1 MTTTR
6 ASRLRSVLRACARA
20 TGLVACL
27 AWAAPA
33 AAAVW
38 TVTGRWDEAAERR
51 YADWVERR
59 FDERFFYDGS
69 PFGDIATDC
78 ADAAYGMRMAFAY
91 EHRLPFV
98 IRDPASPGRLLSQ
111 ATSRFD
117 HVPGGLPRVRAFMEW
132 VMLHTG
138 TASLARDTYPVRID
152 REQIRPGVVFLTW
165 GTHAMQVVSLRPT
178 GVIRYLESTAPR
190 AIRPMRAHLGF
201 PQQVPADPRA
211 PDGGDGFRRFRWPEH
226 HDRPD
231 RLLPGW
237 GDEQFERA
245 RALGRET
252 LAFHDWVQSR
262 LALEPEPPA
271 QRARRTLFTL
281 CELAYDR
288 ANAVDEAQWLRAE
301 LRRTGRACLTAAESD
316 EHSTP
321 VRDALLARAFEHVD
335 RLPERADWPEAAGRY
350 RRFVDLLTG
359 HGGGDADAAAVRAEF
374 LDWCDVGRLDGGPGR
389 PMDLVELRAL
399 VRAGR
404 LVADP
409 QASAAARWGLEA
421 PDGRLPAA
429 CTRR

>member
-1 MTTTR
+1 MLRRLLATIALAVLLTP
-6 ASRLRSVLRACARA
+6 ASPSR
-20 TGLVACL
+20 
-27 AWAAPA
+27 
-33 AAAVW
+33 AAVW
-38 TVTGRWDEAAERR
+38 SVVAQWDEAAERR
-51 YADWVERR
+51 YSEWVANR
-59 FDERFFYDGS
+59 FDPEFFYRDT
-69 PFGDIATDC
+69 PFENIATDC

-91 EHRLPFV
+91 EHGLPFV
-98 IRDPASPGRLLSQ
+98 IRDPMSPGRLLSQ

-117 HVPGGLPRVRAFMEW
+117 HLPAGLPRVRAFMEW

-152 REQIRPGVVFLTW
+152 REQIRPGIVFLTW
-165 GTHAMQVVSLRPT
+165 RTHAMQVVALQPT

-201 PQQVPADPRA
+201 PQQVPADPRSPA
-211 PDGGDGFRRFRWPEH
+211 GGDGFRRFRWPGH
-226 HDRPD
+226 YGRPD

-237 GDEQFERA
+237 GDEQFEQA

-252 LAFHDWVQSR
+252 LAFHDWLQSR
-262 LALEPEPPA
+262 LALEPEPPE

-288 ANAVDEAQWLRAE
+288 ANAIDEAQVLRAE
-301 LRRTGRACLTAAESD
+301 LRRAGRACMTAAEFD

-335 RLPERADWPEAAGRY
+335 RLPERADWAAAGGRY

-359 HGGGDADAAAVRAEF
+359 RGSADAAGVRAEL
-374 LDWCDVGRLDGGPGR
+374 LDWCDVGALDGGPGR

-404 LVADP
+404 LVSDP
-409 QASAAARWGLEA
+409 QVSPAARWGLED
-421 PDGRLPAA
+421 PDGRPPAA
-429 CTRR
+429 CAPR